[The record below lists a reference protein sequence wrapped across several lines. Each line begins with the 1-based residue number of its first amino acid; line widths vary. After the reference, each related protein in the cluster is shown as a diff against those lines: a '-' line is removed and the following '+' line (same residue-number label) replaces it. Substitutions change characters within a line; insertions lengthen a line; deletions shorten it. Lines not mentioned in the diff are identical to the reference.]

1 MLRRSRLPICWV
13 EPLKALIFN
22 KRITDIGNQNWKKRD
37 ETRILQRNINHFLAE
52 PAMRILIDVLP
63 YTLLIAA
70 MVARYFASTR

>member
-1 MLRRSRLPICWV
+1 MSGDSP
-13 EPLKALIFN
+13 LIFN
-22 KRITDIGNQNWKKRD
+22 KTITDIGNQNWKKGT

>member
-1 MLRRSRLPICWV
+1 M
-13 EPLKALIFN
+13 IFN
-22 KRITDIGNQNWKKRD
+22 IPITDIGNQNWQYD
-37 ETRILQRNINHFLAE
+37 AETRILQRNITHFLAE

>member
-1 MLRRSRLPICWV
+1 L
-13 EPLKALIFN
+13 EKA
-22 KRITDIGNQNWKKRD
+22 D
-37 ETRILQRNINHFLAE
+37 RNTHTATQHKSLFAE

>member
-1 MLRRSRLPICWV
+1 MLTFPRPDIQQIDNWYWQSKL
-13 EPLKALIFN
+13 E
-22 KRITDIGNQNWKKRD
+22 KRGQTPHTAMQHKS
-37 ETRILQRNINHFLAE
+37 LFAE